1 MAASCPAVST
11 LVLARHGV
19 YTGGWSLH
27 SSTHLDLGVGLMSH
41 TTVDTFRFSRLAWCA
56 RKLTFRGYLH
66 YLQYLELVSTSLT
79 TSMNLLSAMLPSSVW
94 LPCQNAEPT
103 VRAAEAQ
110 S

>member
-1 MAASCPAVST
+1 MVST
-11 LVLARHGV
+11 L
-19 YTGGWSLH
+19 YTGGWSLL

-66 YLQYLELVSTSLT
+66 YLHYLELVSTSLT

-103 VRAAEAQ
+103 VRAAAAQ
-110 S
+110 SSSSSSLSLLSTS